1 MQEGRC
7 FHQPDPD
14 SRISCVKVEQ
24 AGANIRVPKKKV
36 AFSCMILSVPT
47 FTKPLTPVPF
57 RTPTHQPLQHR
68 SKMTIRML
76 STTVRR
82 TLVSAASAP
91 RSAVLPQQTLRS
103 LSTTFPLRSSSNS
116 SASRPDPKQ
125 ADQGAT
131 GPTQSSLNASGP
143 SGTVRDSNLSDP
155 YPLPFSPDI
164 VDLNNAD
171 SGPESGPESK
181 WAGLNL
187 ASERQNLD
195 GVDAPMRVPGREGE
209 DREGKIAR
217 LVYQC
222 RKRGTLETDLI
233 LSTFA
238 KKELKELPNEEL
250 DELDRVSTP
259 SPLCH
264 FSVARDNV

>member
-103 LSTTFPLRSSSNS
+103 LSTTFPFALLFELVSF
-116 SASRPDPKQ
+116 APRPEANRPRRHR
-125 ADQGAT
+125 
-131 GPTQSSLNASGP
+131 PTQSSLNASGP

-164 VDLNNAD
+164 VDLNMPIAARKAAQRA
-171 SGPESGPESK
+171 SGGFESGFRTTKPRRRRCTHESP
-181 WAGLNL
+181 
-187 ASERQNLD
+187 R
-195 GVDAPMRVPGREGE
+195 PRGRGSRGE
-209 DREGKIAR
+209 NRTSR
-217 LVYQC
+217 L
-222 RKRGTLETDLI
+222 
-233 LSTFA
+233 SM
-238 KKELKELPNEEL
+238 
-250 DELDRVSTP
+250 S
-259 SPLCH
+259 
-264 FSVARDNV
+264 